1 MPRSFFVEQAVVLC
15 AKSTAILMC
24 AGGLAGLVWR
34 LASCV
39 TARITTLT
47 LERHTMTTK
56 PLYLIAVVASL
67 VVSVDACAQFG
78 RFGRGSKPDS
88 AALTKA
94 REDSIAKAS
103 GDTSATAPAAAPR
116 KRGFSLGGMVSGA
129 TSRVVGTIA
138 SVAGNVMTGSTA
150 DLSTV
155 VPLVYRVSNTWP
167 KSLGTMGT
175 KIIPNWG
182 EGGGD
187 MVTVNFTQRTGGMMS
202 KIDGTVTVDGR
213 PADYATMGVYSALSP
228 ASKGTRRVEVT
239 TTTGQKAG
247 FSIPAPRGTLRITS
261 INGQANPETIDV
273 TKDVTIQLAG
283 VTAADTTPIVVK
295 VITSVLGLREFYDA
309 YYVRPGATVTVPAA
323 AFRNLNI
330 APGNVKAGANLN
342 DSYLLVS
349 REGWVPALDATG
361 EFVGLQIM
369 TSESDGRLFRASPS
383 ADMNTGFTAKAEL
396 GLPGG
401 KLEYALNKPGAFVS
415 RPITQAT
422 TLATISFAVR
432 GKTYLSKSR
441 TTTTSTTRTTE
452 TRTLRFPQLPE
463 AVWDAALAELYDAL
477 TPVFTQELGATM
489 LPIEPVI
496 ATAAYRSLAPFSKD
510 DETTDVQF
518 THSFKG
524 TTLLSAVVPVSVG
537 YGWNRVDARLL
548 RETGANALL
557 KVTLDLEI
565 SEKDGFSMIP
575 TLAFEM
581 TGAPNGHSAATKFVT
596 GTITGAGRPLKKNEP
611 VTPAV
616 LREVMRT
623 SDFAAALRTA
633 LKDFKGK
640 EAANRDYQ
648 VLWSKR

>member
-1 MPRSFFVEQAVVLC
+1 
-15 AKSTAILMC
+15 
-24 AGGLAGLVWR
+24 
-34 LASCV
+34 
-39 TARITTLT
+39 
-47 LERHTMTTK
+47 MTTRT
-56 PLYLIAVVASL
+56 LYLIAVVASL
-67 VVSVDACAQFG
+67 AASENASAQFG

-88 AALTKA
+88 AALAKA
-94 REDSIAKAS
+94 REDSIAKAN
-103 GDTSATAPAAAPR
+103 GDTSATPASAPR

-129 TSRVVGTIA
+129 ASRVVGTIA

-150 DLSTV
+150 DLGTV

-187 MVTVNFTQRTGGMMS
+187 MVTVTFTQRLGAMTS

-213 PADYATMGVYSALSP
+213 PADYATMGVYSSLVP
-228 ASKGTRRVEVT
+228 ATKGPRRVEVT
-239 TTTGQKAG
+239 TTSGQKAG
-247 FSIPAPRGTLRITS
+247 FTIPAPREILRITS

-273 TKDVTIQLAG
+273 TKDVTIQLTG
-283 VTAADTTPIVVK
+283 VTPADTSPIVVK

-309 YYVRPGATVTVPAA
+309 YYARPGATVTVPAA

-349 REGWVPALDATG
+349 RERWETAQEATG
-361 EFVGLQIM
+361 AFAGLQVM

-383 ADMNTGFTAKAEL
+383 ADMNTGLTAKAEL
-396 GLPGG
+396 SLPGG
-401 KLEYALNKPGAFVS
+401 KLEYSLFKPGAFAS
-415 RPITQAT
+415 RPISQAT
-422 TLATISFAVR
+422 NIATISFAAR

-441 TTTTSTTRTTE
+441 TTTTATTRTTE
-452 TRTLRFPQLPE
+452 TRTLRFPQLPD
-463 AVWDAALAELYDAL
+463 AVWNTALAELYDAL
-477 TPVFTQELGATM
+477 APVFTQELGATM

-496 ATAAYRSLAPFSKD
+496 ATASYRSLAPFSKD

-518 THSFKG
+518 THSYKG
-524 TTLLSAVVPVSVG
+524 TTLLSAVLPVSVG
-537 YGWNRVDARLL
+537 YGWNRVDARLM

-557 KVTLDLEI
+557 KVTLDLEL
-565 SEKDGFSMIP
+565 SEKDGGSMIP

-581 TGAPNGHSAATKFVT
+581 IGAPNGHSAATKFVT
-596 GTITGAGRPLKKNEP
+596 GTITGSGRPLKKDEP

-633 LKDFKGK
+633 LKDFKAK
-640 EAANRDYQ
+640 ESANRDYQ
-648 VLWSKR
+648 VLWSGR

>member
-1 MPRSFFVEQAVVLC
+1 MIQR
-15 AKSTAILMC
+15 T
-24 AGGLAGLVWR
+24 
-34 LASCV
+34 
-39 TARITTLT
+39 
-47 LERHTMTTK
+47 
-56 PLYLIAVVASL
+56 LYLLSAVSILALPSTL
-67 VVSVDACAQFG
+67 DAQFG

-88 AALTKA
+88 AALAKA
-94 REDSIAKAS
+94 REDSIAKA
-103 GDTSATAPAAAPR
+103 GADTAGATAPAAAPR

-138 SVAGNVMTGSTA
+138 SVAGSVMTGSTA
-150 DLSTV
+150 DLTTV

-187 MVTVNFTQRTGGMMS
+187 MVTVNFTQRLGGMMS

-213 PADYATMGVYSALSP
+213 PADYATMGVYSALAP
-228 ASKGTRRVEVT
+228 ATKGTRRVDVT

-247 FSIPAPRGTLRITS
+247 FTIPAPHGTLRITS

-273 TKDVTIQLAG
+273 TKDVMIQLAG
-283 VTAADTTPIVVK
+283 VTAADTSPIVVK
-295 VITSVLGLREFYDA
+295 VITSVIGLREFYDA

-349 REGWVPALDATG
+349 RERWETALDATG
-361 EFVGLQIM
+361 AFAGLQIM

-396 GLPGG
+396 SLPGG
-401 KLEYALNKPGAFVS
+401 KLEYSLFKAGAFAS

-422 TLATISFAVR
+422 NIATMSFAVR

-441 TTTTSTTRTTE
+441 TSTTATTRTTE
-452 TRTLRFPQLPE
+452 TRTLRFPQLPD

-477 TPVFTQELGATM
+477 SPVFASELGASM
-489 LPIEPVI
+489 LPIDKVI
-496 ATAAYRSLAPFSKD
+496 ASPAYQSLSPFSKD

-518 THSFKG
+518 TRSYKG
-524 TTLLSAVVPVSVG
+524 MTLLSAVLPVSVG
-537 YGWNRVDARLL
+537 YGWNRVDSRIM
-548 RETGANALL
+548 RETGANTLL
-557 KVTLDLEI
+557 KVTLDLEL
-565 SEKDGFSMIP
+565 SEKNGGSMIP

-581 TGAPNGHSAATKFVT
+581 IGAPNGHSASTKFVT
-596 GTITGAGRPLKKNEP
+596 GTITGAGRPLKKNEA
-611 VTPAV
+611 VTPEV

-623 SDFAAALRTA
+623 TDFAAALRTA
-633 LKDFKGK
+633 LKDFKAK

-648 VLWSKR
+648 ILWSER

>member
-1 MPRSFFVEQAVVLC
+1 MTSRKL
-15 AKSTAILMC
+15 L
-24 AGGLAGLVWR
+24 LAAALVCS
-34 LASCV
+34 A
-39 TARITTLT
+39 A
-47 LERHTMTTK
+47 
-56 PLYLIAVVASL
+56 PA
-67 VVSVDACAQFG
+67 DAHAQLG

-88 AALTKA
+88 ASLAKA
-94 REDSIAKAS
+94 RADSVVKARADSTAKAN
-103 GDTSATAPAAAPR
+103 GDTTTTPAAAPR

-182 EGGGD
+182 DGGGD

-213 PADYATMGVYSALSP
+213 TADYATMGVYSALAP
-228 ASKGTRRVEVT
+228 ATKGTRRVEVT

-247 FSIPAPRGTLRITS
+247 FTIPAPHGTLRVVT

-283 VTAADTTPIVVK
+283 VTAADTSPIVVK

-309 YYVRPGATVTVPAA
+309 YYVKPGATVTVPAA

-349 REGWVPALDATG
+349 RERWETALEATG
-361 EFVGLQIM
+361 AFAGLQIM
-369 TSESDGRLFRASPS
+369 TSESDGRMFRASPS
-383 ADMNTGFTAKAEL
+383 ADMNTGITTKAEL
-396 GLPGG
+396 SLPGG
-401 KLEYALNKPGAFVS
+401 KLEYSLFKPGAFAS

-422 TLATISFAVR
+422 SIAVLSFAVR

-441 TTTTSTTRTTE
+441 TTSTATTRTTE
-452 TRTLRFPQLPE
+452 TRTLRFPQLPD
-463 AVWDAALAELYDAL
+463 AVWDVALGELYDAL
-477 TPVFTQELGATM
+477 SPVFVSELGATM
-489 LPIEPVI
+489 LPIDKVVASP
-496 ATAAYRSLAPFSKD
+496 AYQSLSPFSKD

-518 THSFKG
+518 THSYKG
-524 TTLLSAVVPVSVG
+524 TTLLSAVLPVSVG
-537 YGWNRVDARLL
+537 YGWNRVDSRIM
-548 RETGANALL
+548 RETGANTLL
-557 KVTLDLEI
+557 KVTLDLEL
-565 SEKDGFSMIP
+565 SEKDGGSMIP

-581 TGAPNGHSAATKFVT
+581 IGAPNGHSAATKFVT
-596 GTITGAGRPLKKNEP
+596 GTITGAGRPLKKNEA

-623 SDFAAALRTA
+623 ADFASALRTA
-633 LKDFKGK
+633 LKDFKAK

-648 VLWSKR
+648 VLWSGR

>member
-1 MPRSFFVEQAVVLC
+1 MNAPS
-15 AKSTAILMC
+15 
-24 AGGLAGLVWR
+24 
-34 LASCV
+34 
-39 TARITTLT
+39 
-47 LERHTMTTK
+47 
-56 PLYLIAVVASL
+56 LYLIAIVAS
-67 VVSVDACAQFG
+67 VAVSDTASAQFG

-88 AALTKA
+88 AALAKA
-94 REDSIAKAS
+94 RADSIAKAS
-103 GDTSATAPAAAPR
+103 ADTSTATPAEAPR

-150 DLSTV
+150 DLGTV

-187 MVTVNFTQRTGGMMS
+187 MVTMTFTQRLGAMMS

-213 PADYATMGVYSALSP
+213 PAAYATMGVYSSLAP
-228 ASKGTRRVEVT
+228 ATAGTRRVEVT

-247 FSIPAPRGTLRITS
+247 FTIPAPHGTLRITS

-283 VTAADTTPIVVK
+283 VTAADTSPIVVK

-349 REGWVPALDATG
+349 RERWENALQATG
-361 EFVGLQIM
+361 AFAGLQIM

-396 GLPGG
+396 SLPGG
-401 KLEYALNKPGAFVS
+401 KLEYSLFKPGAFAS

-422 TLATISFAVR
+422 SIATISFAVR

-441 TTTTSTTRTTE
+441 TSTTGNTRTTE
-452 TRTLRFPQLPE
+452 TRTLRFPQLPDV
-463 AVWDAALAELYDAL
+463 VWDAALGELYDAL
-477 TPVFTQELGATM
+477 TPVFAQELGATV

-496 ATAAYRSLAPFSKD
+496 ATPAYRSLAPFSKD
-510 DETTDVQF
+510 DETTDIQF
-518 THSFKG
+518 THSYKG
-524 TTLLSAVVPVSVG
+524 TTLLSAVLPVSVG

-548 RETGANALL
+548 RETGATALL
-557 KVTLDLEI
+557 KVTLDLEL
-565 SEKDGFSMIP
+565 SEKDGGSMIP

-596 GTITGAGRPLKKNEP
+596 GTITGAGRRLRTNEA

-623 SDFAAALRTA
+623 ADFAAALRTA
-633 LKDFKGK
+633 LKDFKAK

-648 VLWSKR
+648 TLWTGR